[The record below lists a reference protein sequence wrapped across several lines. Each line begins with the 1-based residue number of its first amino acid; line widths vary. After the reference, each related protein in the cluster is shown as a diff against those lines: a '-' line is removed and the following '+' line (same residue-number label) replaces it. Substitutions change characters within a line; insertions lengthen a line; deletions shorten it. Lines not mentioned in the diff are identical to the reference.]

1 MSPIGA
7 PDVAWSSDNC
17 GAVHSGV
24 VKTHGALKPPPV
36 LEVAASGN
44 SGMAFRVKG
53 SDAHQV

>member
-17 GAVHSGV
+17 GAVDSGV
-24 VKTHGALKPPPV
+24 VKTHGALKPLPV

-44 SGMAFRVKG
+44 FGLRFNVKLT
-53 SDAHQV
+53 DAHQG